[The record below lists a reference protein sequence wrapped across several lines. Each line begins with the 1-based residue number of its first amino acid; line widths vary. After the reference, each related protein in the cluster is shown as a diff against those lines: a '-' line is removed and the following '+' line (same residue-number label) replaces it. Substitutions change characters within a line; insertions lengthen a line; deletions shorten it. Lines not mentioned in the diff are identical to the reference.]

1 MRDNAISDDDADLFV
16 RALSTNTNLADI
28 YLQGT
33 YITDQGIKKIID
45 CLFNTSSMKAVQNS
59 NHTCQAHFGGD
70 KMNDLECISWINRH
84 DNLHLVKK
92 EKEAVFREFRRNLPQ
107 HSQLQNPW
115 DVQSFQTN
123 KSDIRR
129 DRNAAYRK
137 AGKNAMLFLARA
149 QPNLKT
155 SPDDERRRS
164 IFAQLRTEGYDR
176 RYCMLA
182 ISFEEHMNQLSHGL
196 KNQITH
202 QSKFITVAKGDK
214 SMHVKLN
221 FNVLSN
227 GHHQLLCHD
236 QLLHCWRELSDQI
249 DKRRSLL
256 GNISL
261 VEISNIQLTTDILNM
276 LLPSLA
282 HKVGRIPVSRLVLN
296 DNSLGTDGISVLAS
310 FVREQIS
317 LSSIEVRGSTF
328 DTKSSKLL
336 ASAISKSS
344 TMMSVRLEK
353 CQLGGN
359 LSTLSSIVNP
369 ITNLTSVYL
378 SSNHITSAGAILIS
392 DMIATN
398 PPLVELYLNDNEFY
412 DEDMVPIA
420 KALTNNSNLRK
431 LFLRNNIFS
440 HRLVQMINLESIICS
455 PPDLTLGYV
464 MS

>member
-1 MRDNAISDDDADLFV
+1 MRDNPISDDDADLFA
-16 RALSTNTNLADI
+16 RALLTNTNLDDI

-33 YITDQGIKKIID
+33 DITDKGIKKIID

-59 NHTCQAHFGGD
+59 NHTCQVHFGGD

-84 DNLHLVKK
+84 DNLQLVKK

-129 DRNAAYRK
+129 ERNAAFRK
-137 AGKNAMLFLARA
+137 AGKTAMLYLARA

-155 SPDDERRRS
+155 TSSEDVRRRH
-164 IFAQLRTEGYDR
+164 IFSQLRNEGYER
-176 RYCMLA
+176 KYCMLA
-182 ISFEEHMNQLSHGL
+182 ICFDEHMNRLAHDL

-202 QSKFITVAKGDK
+202 QSKFITVSKGDK

-227 GHHQLLCHD
+227 GHYQLLYHD
-236 QLLHCWRELSDQI
+236 QLLNCWRELSDQV

-261 VEISNIQLTTDILNM
+261 IEISNIQLTTGILKM

-282 HKVGRIPVSRLVLN
+282 HKVGRCPVSRLVLN
-296 DNSLGTDGISVLAS
+296 DNSLGDDGISVLAS
-310 FVREQIS
+310 FVREKIRLTS
-317 LSSIEVRGSTF
+317 LEIRGTTF

-336 ASAISKSS
+336 ASAISQS
-344 TMMSVRLEK
+344 TTIMSVRLEK
-353 CQLGGN
+353 CQLGES

-392 DMIATN
+392 DTIATN
-398 PPLVELYLNDNEFY
+398 PPLEELYLNDNEFY

-420 KALTNNSNLRK
+420 KALTINSNLRK

-440 HRLVQMINLESIICS
+440 HRLVQLIHLI
-455 PPDLTLGYV
+455 
-464 MS
+464 